1 MITKALPIPVVMP
14 FFYITG
20 HQALSLPFICV
31 SSEPKSMLACD
42 LGECLRIFFALF
54 KWAFYI
60 VFPFIHC
67 YNKIIGFYNKKNME

>member
-1 MITKALPIPVVMP
+1 
-14 FFYITG
+14 
-20 HQALSLPFICV
+20 
-31 SSEPKSMLACD
+31 MLACD

>member
-1 MITKALPIPVVMP
+1 MP
-14 FFYITG
+14 EIFVGFSERFWDFAIFIETG
-20 HQALSLPFICV
+20 INSVKNELQQTGRPHAPM
-31 SSEPKSMLACD
+31 PPH
-42 LGECLRIFFALF
+42 FFALF